1 MKPTVLLA
9 LVIALL
15 TFGTIAVAE
24 EKAASSEK
32 DKPAYPITAGTKSRL
47 PAYPRVDLS
56 TTYEVDP
63 NWPQRPSDV
72 HTGETAGVAVDKD
85 DDVYVFVRA
94 NPPVQVYSADGTFL
108 RSWGGDFVKRAHHIK
123 IDPNDGNVWLADVGA
138 HVVRKC
144 TPDGKIL
151 MTIGTPGKPGTDG
164 RHLNMPCDMAIS
176 PTVDVFVADGYGNAR
191 VAHFDKD
198 GKFVKAWG
206 SMGVGPKQ
214 FSIPHAIAMDSHGR
228 LYIADRNNVRVQVYN
243 QDGELLDSW
252 KDILVPWGFCMT
264 DRDELWICGSSPMP
278 WLNVPKYKG
287 FPLGCPPKDQVFM
300 RFDTSGKL
308 QQLWTVPKGEDGKEQ
323 PGDLNWLHCIALDSK
338 GNIYAGDIVG
348 KRIQKFVRKAGA

>member
-108 RSWGGDFVKRAHHIK
+108 RSWGG
-123 IDPNDGNVWLADVGA
+123 
-138 HVVRKC
+138 
-144 TPDGKIL
+144 
-151 MTIGTPGKPGTDG
+151 
-164 RHLNMPCDMAIS
+164 
-176 PTVDVFVADGYGNAR
+176 
-191 VAHFDKD
+191 
-198 GKFVKAWG
+198 
-206 SMGVGPKQ
+206 
-214 FSIPHAIAMDSHGR
+214 
-228 LYIADRNNVRVQVYN
+228 
-243 QDGELLDSW
+243 
-252 KDILVPWGFCMT
+252 
-264 DRDELWICGSSPMP
+264 
-278 WLNVPKYKG
+278 
-287 FPLGCPPKDQVFM
+287 
-300 RFDTSGKL
+300 
-308 QQLWTVPKGEDGKEQ
+308 
-323 PGDLNWLHCIALDSK
+323 
-338 GNIYAGDIVG
+338 
-348 KRIQKFVRKAGA
+348 